1 MTLALFAMRHVFVL
15 GVIAATAWA
24 AGRIGIRALRLGAS
38 AVPQPITVAIGL
50 ALLAQGGLLL
60 GLVGWLRAPVL
71 ASIALGLHVA
81 AINDW
86 RHVAAVSAP
95 APSRNGAQTLMVGAA
110 VTALGAPFFLQALYT
125 PQGFDQTLYHLPSSR
140 AFAATGGVPFLPA
153 LRYPVFPQLAE
164 VLDAAVLLFAG
175 DVATQLVGWLA
186 LVACIGLVFVWA
198 RELSSPAGGWMAAAM
213 LAGSPI
219 AFYLASTGY
228 VEPPLALFGLAA
240 LYAAVRGRQESS
252 IGWIVGSGALAGT
265 AAGVKYLGLFFVPAS
280 AVLLLSRRPW
290 GVVMRHLGLY
300 GLAATVALAPTYGRL
315 VAHTGN
321 PLFPF
326 YPELFGTSPWAAQ
339 EFLGKQGVEHF
350 LAASTF
356 LWDMTFRRHD
366 AGGLPPFSP
375 AFVAGLPVAL
385 VGAWHRPPLRRLLP
399 LAVGYVLLAPVQAHY
414 FLGIAPLWS
423 VLTGAAAAA
432 LVDRG
437 REGGRVLMVV
447 ALILAFGGEAY
458 AVYRVHRLGLPPAA
472 DADRARLLAAEQPLY
487 PAAAFL
493 NGVGRSVVV
502 YGVGA
507 ENMVDYFTGTL
518 LGDFNGP
525 ASYPRI
531 EARVR
536 ARGSVAAA
544 LDEIGASYLLLPN
557 RASVW
562 TSWAVADRRLQRIYD
577 DSHATVYRVLPASA
591 P

>member
-1 MTLALFAMRHVFVL
+1 
-15 GVIAATAWA
+15 
-24 AGRIGIRALRLGAS
+24 
-38 AVPQPITVAIGL
+38 
-50 ALLAQGGLLL
+50 
-60 GLVGWLRAPVL
+60 
-71 ASIALGLHVA
+71 
-81 AINDW
+81 
-86 RHVAAVSAP
+86 
-95 APSRNGAQTLMVGAA
+95 
-110 VTALGAPFFLQALYT
+110 
-125 PQGFDQTLYHLPSSR
+125 
-140 AFAATGGVPFLPA
+140 VPFLPA

-198 RELSSPAGGWMAAAM
+198 RELSSPAGGWIAAAM

-228 VEPPLALFGLAA
+228 VEPLLALFGLAA

-252 IGWIVGSGALAGT
+252 LPWIVASGALAGT

-280 AVLLLSRRPW
+280 AVLLLPRRPW
-290 GVVMRHLGLY
+290 PVMMRHLGLY

-326 YPELFGTSPWAAQ
+326 YPQLFGTSPWAAQ
-339 EFLGKQGVEHF
+339 EFLGKQGAEHL

-375 AFVAGLPVAL
+375 AFVVGLPVAL
-385 VGAWHRPPLRRLLP
+385 VGAWHRPTLRRLLP

-458 AVYRVHRLGLPPAA
+458 AVYRVHRLGLPPAT
-472 DADRARLLAAEQPLY
+472 DADRARLLAEEQPLY

-507 ENMVDYFTGTL
+507 ENMVDYFMGTL

-525 ASYPRI
+525 ASYARI

-557 RASVW
+557 GASVW
-562 TSWAVADRRLQRIYD
+562 TSWAVTDRRLQRIYG
-577 DSHATVYRVLPASA
+577 DSHATVYRVLPAAA